1 MNTQA
6 KKELSLLLGIG
17 SILSVALGKKKWA
30 RGLGLSAAAL
40 AVSNFKKLDSF
51 RGKVVVITGGSRGLG
66 LALARRF
73 AIEGARVALI
83 ARDTNE
89 LERAKHI
96 LEMHTRSSHILLC
109 KCDITDDDQLSMA
122 FGNVISMFGEI
133 DVLVNNAGAIIVGPF
148 GSMEMQDFEAQMNL
162 HLYANI
168 RATKKV
174 LPHFRRRKNGRI
186 INICSMGGK
195 VAVPHMLP
203 YDTSKFALAGFS
215 QGLGSEL
222 AMENITV
229 TTVYPALLRTGSP
242 IQAVFKGEAKK
253 EFSWFANAD
262 VFPGLSLDA
271 DIAAIKII
279 QASRER
285 RTELIPSFVGR
296 ARMFTGALFP
306 ELMNYTMSFI
316 NRLMPTGTLG
326 QYRTGAQCL
335 TSDTYLTEGLQQ
347 ASQKAEKDL
356 NQKQKN
362 DPDFNL
368 GLH

>member
-6 KKELSLLLGIG
+6 KKELAFLLGIG
-17 SILSVALGKKKWA
+17 SVLSLALRRKDLS
-30 RGLGLSAAAL
+30 RGLGLGAAAL
-40 AVSNFKKLDSF
+40 TLSTWKKPDSF
-51 RGKVVVITGGSRGLG
+51 KNKVVLITGGSRGLG

-73 AIEGARVALI
+73 ALEGARVALI

-122 FGNVISMFGEI
+122 FGNVINVFGEI

-148 GSMEMQDFEAQMNL
+148 GSMEMQDFEAQMKL

-168 RATKKV
+168 SATKKV

-215 QGLGSEL
+215 QGLTSEL
-222 AMENITV
+222 AMENIAV
-229 TTVYPALLRTGSP
+229 TTVYPALMRTGSP
-242 IQAVFKGEAKK
+242 IQAVFKGETKK
-253 EFSWFANAD
+253 EFGWFANVD
-262 VFPGLSLDA
+262 VLPGLSMDA
-271 DIAAIKII
+271 DIAAKKII
-279 QASRER
+279 EASRER
-285 RTELIPSFVGR
+285 RSELIPSFIGK
-296 ARMFTGALFP
+296 ARMFTGTLFP

-335 TSDTYLTEGLQQ
+335 TDDTYLTAGLER
-347 ASQKAEKDL
+347 ASQKAETDL

-362 DPDFNL
+362 DPEFNL